1 VRRRF
6 RMLRV
11 EKASV
16 AYGQSTALKEVSLV
30 VNDGEMVTLIGAN
43 GAGKTTLLNAITGVV
58 PLKSG
63 SIWLDD
69 RQLSGLP
76 AHRTV
81 KLGLGYV
88 PEGRQIFGAMSVK
101 DNLTMGSY
109 SQCARSLWSTLE
121 FSGWYMRRPSV
132 QSNLA
137 MVYKLFPILKERQK
151 QRAGSLSGGEQQMLA
166 IARALMAS
174 PRILLLDEPSLG
186 LAPNLVREILKLLVR
201 LREEGLTILLVEQDA
216 TVALKIADRG
226 YVMERGRITIE
237 GTARELLG
245 DDRVRQ
251 AYLGKIVA

>member
-1 VRRRF
+1 
-6 RMLRV
+6 MLRV

-16 AYGQSTALKEVSLV
+16 VYGQSTALKEVSLV

-63 SIWLDD
+63 SIWLDG
-69 RQLSGLP
+69 RQLSGFP

-132 QSNLA
+132 QSNLE
-137 MVYKLFPILKERQK
+137 MVFKLFPILKERLK
-151 QRAGSLSGGEQQMLA
+151 QQAGSLSGGEQQMLA
-166 IARALMAS
+166 IGRALMAS

-201 LREEGLTILLVEQDA
+201 LREAGLTILLVEQDA
-216 TVALKIADRG
+216 TAALKIADRG

-251 AYLGKIVA
+251 AYLGKTVA

>member
-1 VRRRF
+1 
-6 RMLRV
+6 MLRV
-11 EKASV
+11 ERVSV
-16 AYGQSTALKEVSLV
+16 AYGQSTVLREVSLV

-43 GAGKTTLLNAITGVV
+43 GAGKTTLLNAITGLV

-76 AHRTV
+76 PHGTV

-109 SQCARSLWSTLE
+109 SQCARSLFSTLG
-121 FSGWYMRRPSV
+121 FSAWYMRRPSV
-132 QSNLA
+132 QSNLE

-151 QRAGSLSGGEQQMLA
+151 QQAGSLSGGEQQMLA
-166 IARALMAS
+166 IGRALMGS
-174 PRILLLDEPSLG
+174 PKILLLDEPSLG

-201 LREEGLTILLVEQDA
+201 LRDEGLTILLVEQDA
-216 TVALKIADRG
+216 AAALKIADRG

-237 GTARELLG
+237 GTAKELLG

-251 AYLGKIVA
+251 AYLGKTVA